1 MNRLTAPRAD
11 TKIACE
17 QHSLQREANKADPAQ
32 QQRFEQALQLES
44 ASQKMRDQKR
54 VPGRQEQERRSKPDA
69 PLSNSKAANKE
80 SELAERKLAR
90 PAPHAKVPHDK
101 QEGGDWQESQQ
112 PPATSPQ
119 IHEGMQAP
127 TTKQERETAQ
137 AEPTEQAWRLPREI
151 TSGPELITV
160 AEPDTQRSLN
170 GSPTELPLTTPKGT
184 QTKPRQDTLSIE
196 SNLLANRHKLPVADD
211 SDTQDKVDEC
221 ALDQT
226 LPIPNKI
233 LTRLQQS
240 EKPAESI
247 QLSDSNKLQGPSE
260 LATRPEVGERLQTED
275 APIELAPVASEE
287 ELLARENFAGS
298 AIRVI
303 PLATTPG
310 DLLLARVTPSFD
322 HHELGQLIS
331 RLAVDMHLELGRL
344 DRPPLLQLSLP
355 ALGELTIRIERHQG
369 MLQVEMLASEQGS
382 QLLNQGRSEL
392 IDRLQRLYPGE
403 RVAVDLFTRGD
414 SEQGS
419 RQKRSIYDEWDADA

>member
-17 QHSLQREANKADPAQ
+17 QHSLQRETNKAEPAQ

-44 ASQKMRDQKR
+44 ASQKVRDQKR
-54 VPGRQEQERRSKPDA
+54 VPGKQEQERRSKPDA
-69 PLSNSKAANKE
+69 PQSNSKATNKE
-80 SELAERKLAR
+80 AELAERKLAR
-90 PAPHAKVPHDK
+90 PDPHAKAPRGK
-101 QEGGDWQESQQ
+101 QEGSDWQESLLL
-112 PPATSPQ
+112 PAASPQ
-119 IHEGMQAP
+119 TPEGVLVP
-127 TTKQERETAQ
+127 TIQQEIETAQ
-137 AEPTEQAWRLPREI
+137 AELTEQARRLPREI
-151 TSGPELITV
+151 SSGPELLGT
-160 AEPDTQRSLN
+160 AEPETRDGIN
-170 GSPTELPLTTPKGT
+170 KNAADLPLTKVSNEI
-184 QTKPRQDTLSIE
+184 LS
-196 SNLLANRHKLPVADD
+196 
-211 SDTQDKVDEC
+211 
-221 ALDQT
+221 
-226 LPIPNKI
+226 
-233 LTRLQQS
+233 RL
-240 EKPAESI
+240 
-247 QLSDSNKLQGPSE
+247 QLSDSNKLQEPGE
-260 LATRPEVGERLQTED
+260 LATRPEVSERLQTED
-275 APIELAPVASEE
+275 EPTELGPVASEE

-298 AIRVI
+298 AIRVP

-344 DRPPLLQLSLP
+344 ERPPLLQLSLP

>member
-17 QHSLQREANKADPAQ
+17 QHSLQHEANKAEPAQ

-44 ASQKMRDQKR
+44 ASQKVRDQKR
-54 VPGRQEQERRSKPDA
+54 VLGKQEQDRRSKPDVS
-69 PLSNSKAANKE
+69 LSNSKAANKE
-80 SELAERKLAR
+80 GELAERKLTH
-90 PAPHAKVPHDK
+90 PAPHAK
-101 QEGGDWQESQQ
+101 QEGSDWQESQLL
-112 PPATSPQ
+112 PAMLPQ

-127 TTKQERETAQ
+127 TTQQERETAQ
-137 AEPTEQAWRLPREI
+137 AEQSRRVPSDI
-151 TSGPELITV
+151 TSSPELLGA
-160 AEPDTQRSLN
+160 AEPETRDGIN
-170 GSPTELPLTTPKGT
+170 ENTEDLPLTEVSNEI
-184 QTKPRQDTLSIE
+184 LS
-196 SNLLANRHKLPVADD
+196 
-211 SDTQDKVDEC
+211 
-221 ALDQT
+221 
-226 LPIPNKI
+226 
-233 LTRLQQS
+233 RL
-240 EKPAESI
+240 
-247 QLSDSNKLQGPSE
+247 QLSDSNKLQEPGE
-260 LATRPEVGERLQTED
+260 LAPRPEIGELQQTED
-275 APIELAPVASEE
+275 KPIELAPVASEE

-298 AIRVI
+298 AIRVP

-310 DLLLARVTPSFD
+310 DLLLARVTPSVN

-344 DRPPLLQLSLP
+344 ERPPLLQLSLP
-355 ALGELTIRIERHQG
+355 ALGELTIRIDRHQG

-382 QLLNQGRSEL
+382 QLLNQGRGEL

>member
-17 QHSLQREANKADPAQ
+17 QHSLQRETNKAEPAQ

-44 ASQKMRDQKR
+44 ASQKVRDQKR
-54 VPGRQEQERRSKPDA
+54 VPGKQEQERRSKPDA
-69 PLSNSKAANKE
+69 PQSNSKATNKE
-80 SELAERKLAR
+80 AELAERKLAR
-90 PAPHAKVPHDK
+90 PDPHAKAPRGK
-101 QEGGDWQESQQ
+101 QEGSDWQESLLL
-112 PPATSPQ
+112 PAASPQ
-119 IHEGMQAP
+119 TPEGVLVP
-127 TTKQERETAQ
+127 TIQQEIETAQ
-137 AEPTEQAWRLPREI
+137 AELTEQARRLPREI
-151 TSGPELITV
+151 SSGPELLGA
-160 AEPDTQRSLN
+160 AEPETRDGIN
-170 GSPTELPLTTPKGT
+170 KNAADLPLTKVSNEI
-184 QTKPRQDTLSIE
+184 LS
-196 SNLLANRHKLPVADD
+196 
-211 SDTQDKVDEC
+211 
-221 ALDQT
+221 
-226 LPIPNKI
+226 
-233 LTRLQQS
+233 RL
-240 EKPAESI
+240 
-247 QLSDSNKLQGPSE
+247 QLSDSNKLQEPGE
-260 LATRPEVGERLQTED
+260 LATRPEVSERLQTED
-275 APIELAPVASEE
+275 EPTELGPVASEE

-298 AIRVI
+298 AIRVP

-344 DRPPLLQLSLP
+344 ERPPLLQLSLP

>member
-17 QHSLQREANKADPAQ
+17 QHSLQREANKVDPAQ
-32 QQRFEQALQLES
+32 QQRFELALQLES
-44 ASQKMRDQKR
+44 ASQKVRDQKR
-54 VPGRQEQERRSKPDA
+54 VPGKQEQERRSKPDA
-69 PLSNSKAANKE
+69 PQSNSKATNKE
-80 SELAERKLAR
+80 AKLAERTLAR
-90 PAPHAKVPHDK
+90 PAPHAKTPHDK
-101 QEGGDWQESQQ
+101 QEGSDWQESQLL
-112 PPATSPQ
+112 PATSLQ

-127 TTKQERETAQ
+127 TTQQERQTAQ
-137 AEPTEQAWRLPREI
+137 AEPTEQARRLPREI

-160 AEPDTQRSLN
+160 AEPDTQKRLN
-170 GSPTELPLTTPKGT
+170 KSPAGLPLTTPKGT

-275 APIELAPVASEE
+275 EPIELAPVASEE

-298 AIRVI
+298 AIRVL

-331 RLAVDMHLELGRL
+331 RLAVDMHLELCRL

-355 ALGELTIRIERHQG
+355 ALGELTIRIERLQG

>member
-17 QHSLQREANKADPAQ
+17 QHSLQRETNKADPAQ

-44 ASQKMRDQKR
+44 ASQKVRDQKR
-54 VPGRQEQERRSKPDA
+54 ALGKQEQERRSKPDTS
-69 PLSNSKAANKE
+69 LSNSKAAAKE
-80 SELAERKLAR
+80 GELAERKLAR
-90 PAPHAKVPHDK
+90 PAPHAKAPHGK
-101 QEGGDWQESQQ
+101 QEGSDWQESQSL
-112 PPATSPQ
+112 PATSPQ
-119 IHEGMQAP
+119 IPEGVSGP
-127 TTKQERETAQ
+127 TTQQERETVQ
-137 AEPTEQAWRLPREI
+137 AEQSRRVPSDI
-151 TSGPELITV
+151 TSSHELLGA
-160 AEPDTQRSLN
+160 AEPETRDGIN
-170 GSPTELPLTTPKGT
+170 KNAADLPLTAV
-184 QTKPRQDTLSIE
+184 
-196 SNLLANRHKLPVADD
+196 SN
-211 SDTQDKVDEC
+211 E
-221 ALDQT
+221 
-226 LPIPNKI
+226 I
-233 LTRLQQS
+233 LRRL
-240 EKPAESI
+240 
-247 QLSDSNKLQGPSE
+247 QLSDSNKLQEPGE
-260 LATRPEVGERLQTED
+260 LAARLEVGERLLTADEPTEQ
-275 APIELAPVASEE
+275 LPVTSDEE
-287 ELLARENFAGS
+287 PFAQENFAGS
-298 AIRVI
+298 AIRVP

-310 DLLLARVTPSFD
+310 DLLLARVTSSVN

-331 RLAVDMHLELGRL
+331 RLTVDMHLELGRL

>member
-1 MNRLTAPRAD
+1 MNRLTAPHAD

-44 ASQKMRDQKR
+44 ASQKVRDQKR
-54 VPGRQEQERRSKPDA
+54 VLGKQEQERRSKPDA
-69 PLSNSKAANKE
+69 PQSNSKAANKE
-80 SELAERKLAR
+80 AELAERKLAR
-90 PAPHAKVPHDK
+90 PAPHAKAPHGK
-101 QEGGDWQESQQ
+101 QEGSDWQESQLL
-112 PPATSPQ
+112 PATSPQ
-119 IHEGMQAP
+119 LHEGMLAP
-127 TTKQERETAQ
+127 TTQQERETAQ
-137 AEPTEQAWRLPREI
+137 AEQSRRLPSDI
-151 TSGPELITV
+151 TSSPELLAA
-160 AEPDTQRSLN
+160 AERDGIYEN
-170 GSPTELPLTTPKGT
+170 AADLPLTTVSNEI
-184 QTKPRQDTLSIE
+184 LS
-196 SNLLANRHKLPVADD
+196 
-211 SDTQDKVDEC
+211 
-221 ALDQT
+221 
-226 LPIPNKI
+226 
-233 LTRLQQS
+233 RL
-240 EKPAESI
+240 
-247 QLSDSNKLQGPSE
+247 QLSDSNKLQELGE
-260 LATRPEVGERLQTED
+260 LATRPEIGELLQTED
-275 APIELAPVASEE
+275 EPIELAPVASEE

-298 AIRVI
+298 AIRVP

-344 DRPPLLQLSLP
+344 ERPPLLQLSLP

>member
-32 QQRFEQALQLES
+32 QQRFELALQLES
-44 ASQKMRDQKR
+44 ASQKVRDQKR
-54 VPGRQEQERRSKPDA
+54 VPGRQEQERRSKPDT

-80 SELAERKLAR
+80 AELAERTLAR
-90 PAPHAKVPHDK
+90 PAPHAKAPHDK
-101 QEGGDWQESQQ
+101 QEGSDWQESQQ

-119 IHEGMQAP
+119 IHEGMQ
-127 TTKQERETAQ
+127 RETAQ
-137 AEPTEQAWRLPREI
+137 AEPTEQARRLPHEI

-170 GSPTELPLTTPKGT
+170 RNHTELPLTAPKGT

-275 APIELAPVASEE
+275 EPIELAPVASEE

-298 AIRVI
+298 AIRVL

-310 DLLLARVTPSFD
+310 DLLLARVTPSVD

>member
-44 ASQKMRDQKR
+44 ASQKVRDQKR
-54 VPGRQEQERRSKPDA
+54 VLSKQEQDRRSKPDA

-80 SELAERKLAR
+80 AELAERKLAR
-90 PAPHAKVPHDK
+90 PAPHAKAPHGK
-101 QEGGDWQESQQ
+101 QERSDWQESQQ

-119 IHEGMQAP
+119 LHKGMLAP
-127 TTKQERETAQ
+127 TTQQERETAQ
-137 AEPTEQAWRLPREI
+137 AEQSRRLPSDI
-151 TSGPELITV
+151 TSSPELLAA
-160 AEPDTQRSLN
+160 AERDGIYEN
-170 GSPTELPLTTPKGT
+170 AADLPLTTVSNEI
-184 QTKPRQDTLSIE
+184 LS
-196 SNLLANRHKLPVADD
+196 
-211 SDTQDKVDEC
+211 
-221 ALDQT
+221 
-226 LPIPNKI
+226 
-233 LTRLQQS
+233 RL
-240 EKPAESI
+240 
-247 QLSDSNKLQGPSE
+247 QLSDSNKLQELGE
-260 LATRPEVGERLQTED
+260 LATRPEIGELLQTED
-275 APIELAPVASEE
+275 EPIELAPVASEE

-298 AIRVI
+298 AIRVP

-310 DLLLARVTPSFD
+310 DLLLARVTPSVN

-344 DRPPLLQLSLP
+344 DRPPQLQLSLP

-382 QLLNQGRSEL
+382 QLLNQGRGEL

>member
-32 QQRFEQALQLES
+32 QQRFEQALLLES
-44 ASQKMRDQKR
+44 ASQKVRDQKR

-80 SELAERKLAR
+80 AELAERKLAR
-90 PAPHAKVPHDK
+90 PAPHAKAPHGK
-101 QEGGDWQESQQ
+101 QERSDWQESQQ

-119 IHEGMQAP
+119 LHEGMLAP
-127 TTKQERETAQ
+127 TTQQERETAQ
-137 AEPTEQAWRLPREI
+137 AEQSRRLPSDI
-151 TSGPELITV
+151 TSSPELLAA
-160 AEPDTQRSLN
+160 AERDGIYEN
-170 GSPTELPLTTPKGT
+170 AADLPLTTV
-184 QTKPRQDTLSIE
+184 
-196 SNLLANRHKLPVADD
+196 SN
-211 SDTQDKVDEC
+211 E
-221 ALDQT
+221 
-226 LPIPNKI
+226 I
-233 LTRLQQS
+233 LIRL
-240 EKPAESI
+240 
-247 QLSDSNKLQGPSE
+247 QLSDSNKLQELGE
-260 LATRPEVGERLQTED
+260 LATRPEIGELLQTED
-275 APIELAPVASEE
+275 EPIELAPVASEE

-298 AIRVI
+298 AIRVP

-331 RLAVDMHLELGRL
+331 RLAVDMRLELGRL
-344 DRPPLLQLSLP
+344 DRPPQLQLSLP

-382 QLLNQGRSEL
+382 QLLNQVRGEL

>member
-17 QHSLQREANKADPAQ
+17 QHSLQRETNKAEPAQ

-44 ASQKMRDQKR
+44 ATQKVRDQKR
-54 VPGRQEQERRSKPDA
+54 VPGKQEQERRSKPDA
-69 PLSNSKAANKE
+69 PQSNSKATNKE
-80 SELAERKLAR
+80 AELAERKLAR
-90 PAPHAKVPHDK
+90 PDPHAKAPRGK
-101 QEGGDWQESQQ
+101 QEGSDWQESLLL
-112 PPATSPQ
+112 PAASPQ
-119 IHEGMQAP
+119 TSEGVLVP
-127 TTKQERETAQ
+127 TIQQEIETAQ
-137 AEPTEQAWRLPREI
+137 AELTEQARRLPREI
-151 TSGPELITV
+151 SSGPELLGA
-160 AEPDTQRSLN
+160 AEPETRDGIN
-170 GSPTELPLTTPKGT
+170 KNAADLPLTKVSNEI
-184 QTKPRQDTLSIE
+184 LS
-196 SNLLANRHKLPVADD
+196 
-211 SDTQDKVDEC
+211 
-221 ALDQT
+221 
-226 LPIPNKI
+226 
-233 LTRLQQS
+233 RL
-240 EKPAESI
+240 
-247 QLSDSNKLQGPSE
+247 QLSDSNKLQEPGE
-260 LATRPEVGERLQTED
+260 LATRPEVSERLQTED
-275 APIELAPVASEE
+275 EPTELVPVASEE

-298 AIRVI
+298 AIRVP

-344 DRPPLLQLSLP
+344 ERPPLLQLSLP

>member
-32 QQRFEQALQLES
+32 QQRFEQALLLES
-44 ASQKMRDQKR
+44 ASQKVRDQKR

-80 SELAERKLAR
+80 AELAERKLAR
-90 PAPHAKVPHDK
+90 PAPYAKAPHGK
-101 QEGGDWQESQQ
+101 QERSDWQESQQ

-119 IHEGMQAP
+119 IHEGMLAP
-127 TTKQERETAQ
+127 TTQQERETAQ
-137 AEPTEQAWRLPREI
+137 AEQSRRVPSDI
-151 TSGPELITV
+151 TRSPELLGA
-160 AEPDTQRSLN
+160 AEPETRDGVYEN
-170 GSPTELPLTTPKGT
+170 AADLPLTEVSNEI
-184 QTKPRQDTLSIE
+184 LS
-196 SNLLANRHKLPVADD
+196 
-211 SDTQDKVDEC
+211 
-221 ALDQT
+221 
-226 LPIPNKI
+226 
-233 LTRLQQS
+233 RLQ
-240 EKPAESI
+240 
-247 QLSDSNKLQGPSE
+247 LSNSNKLQEPGE
-260 LATRPEVGERLQTED
+260 LATRPEVGELLQTED
-275 APIELAPVASEE
+275 EPIELAPVASEE

-298 AIRVI
+298 AIRVL

-331 RLAVDMHLELGRL
+331 RLAVDIHLELGRL
-344 DRPPLLQLSLP
+344 ERPPLLQLSLP
-355 ALGELTIRIERHQG
+355 TLGELTIRIDRHQG

>member
-32 QQRFEQALQLES
+32 QQRFEQALLLES
-44 ASQKMRDQKR
+44 ASQKVRDQKR

-80 SELAERKLAR
+80 AELAERKLAR
-90 PAPHAKVPHDK
+90 PAPHAKAPHGK
-101 QEGGDWQESQQ
+101 QERSDWQESQQ

-119 IHEGMQAP
+119 LHEGMLAP
-127 TTKQERETAQ
+127 TTQQERETAQ
-137 AEPTEQAWRLPREI
+137 AEQSRRLPSDI
-151 TSGPELITV
+151 TSSPELLAA
-160 AEPDTQRSLN
+160 AERDGIYEN
-170 GSPTELPLTTPKGT
+170 AADLPLTTVSNEI
-184 QTKPRQDTLSIE
+184 LS
-196 SNLLANRHKLPVADD
+196 
-211 SDTQDKVDEC
+211 
-221 ALDQT
+221 
-226 LPIPNKI
+226 
-233 LTRLQQS
+233 RL
-240 EKPAESI
+240 
-247 QLSDSNKLQGPSE
+247 QLSDSNKLQELGE
-260 LATRPEVGERLQTED
+260 LATRPEIGEQLQTED
-275 APIELAPVASEE
+275 EPIELAPVASEE

-298 AIRVI
+298 AIRVP

-310 DLLLARVTPSFD
+310 DLLLARVTPSVN

-331 RLAVDMHLELGRL
+331 RLAVEMHLELGRL

-369 MLQVEMLASEQGS
+369 MLQVEMQASEQGS

-392 IDRLQRLYPGE
+392 IERLQRLYPGE
-403 RVAVDLFTRGD
+403 RVAVDLFTQGD

>member
-1 MNRLTAPRAD
+1 MNRLTAPRTD

-32 QQRFEQALQLES
+32 QQRFEQALLLES
-44 ASQKMRDQKR
+44 ASQKVRDQKR

-80 SELAERKLAR
+80 AELAERKLAR
-90 PAPHAKVPHDK
+90 PAPHAKAPHGK
-101 QEGGDWQESQQ
+101 QERSDWQESQQ

-127 TTKQERETAQ
+127 TTQQERQTAQ
-137 AEPTEQAWRLPREI
+137 AEPTEQARRLPREI

-160 AEPDTQRSLN
+160 AEPDTQKRLN
-170 GSPTELPLTTPKGT
+170 KSPTELPLTTPKGT

-260 LATRPEVGERLQTED
+260 LATRPEVGELLQTED
-275 APIELAPVASEE
+275 EPIELAPVASEE

-298 AIRVI
+298 AIRVL

-355 ALGELTIRIERHQG
+355 ALGKLTIRIERHQG

>member
-32 QQRFEQALQLES
+32 QQRFEQALLLES
-44 ASQKMRDQKR
+44 ASQKVRDQKR

-80 SELAERKLAR
+80 AELAERKLAR
-90 PAPHAKVPHDK
+90 PAPHAKAPHGK
-101 QEGGDWQESQQ
+101 QERSDWQESQQ

-119 IHEGMQAP
+119 LHEGMLAP
-127 TTKQERETAQ
+127 TTQQERETAQ
-137 AEPTEQAWRLPREI
+137 AEQSRRLPSDI
-151 TSGPELITV
+151 TSSPELLAA
-160 AEPDTQRSLN
+160 AERDGIYEN
-170 GSPTELPLTTPKGT
+170 AADLPLTTVSNEI
-184 QTKPRQDTLSIE
+184 LS
-196 SNLLANRHKLPVADD
+196 
-211 SDTQDKVDEC
+211 
-221 ALDQT
+221 
-226 LPIPNKI
+226 
-233 LTRLQQS
+233 RL
-240 EKPAESI
+240 
-247 QLSDSNKLQGPSE
+247 QLSDSNKLQELGE
-260 LATRPEVGERLQTED
+260 LATRPEIGEQLQTED
-275 APIELAPVASEE
+275 EPIELAPVASEE

-298 AIRVI
+298 AIRVP

-344 DRPPLLQLSLP
+344 DRPPQLQLSLP

-382 QLLNQGRSEL
+382 QLLNQGRGEL

>member
-17 QHSLQREANKADPAQ
+17 QHSLQREANKADPTQ

-44 ASQKMRDQKR
+44 ASQKVRDQKR
-54 VPGRQEQERRSKPDA
+54 VLSKQEQERRSKLDA
-69 PLSNSKAANKE
+69 PQSNSKATNKE
-80 SELAERKLAR
+80 AELAERKPAR
-90 PAPHAKVPHDK
+90 PAPHAKAPHDK
-101 QEGGDWQESQQ
+101 QEGGDWQESLLL
-112 PPATSPQ
+112 PATSPQ
-119 IHEGMQAP
+119 IPEGVSVP
-127 TTKQERETAQ
+127 TTQQERETAQ
-137 AEPTEQAWRLPREI
+137 AELSRRVPSDI
-151 TSGPELITV
+151 TSSHELLGA
-160 AEPDTQRSLN
+160 AEPETRDGIYEN
-170 GSPTELPLTTPKGT
+170 AADLPLTEVSNEI
-184 QTKPRQDTLSIE
+184 LS
-196 SNLLANRHKLPVADD
+196 
-211 SDTQDKVDEC
+211 
-221 ALDQT
+221 
-226 LPIPNKI
+226 
-233 LTRLQQS
+233 RLQ
-240 EKPAESI
+240 
-247 QLSDSNKLQGPSE
+247 LSNSNKLQEPGE
-260 LATRPEVGERLQTED
+260 LATRPEVSERLQTED
-275 APIELAPVASEE
+275 EPIELAPVASEE
-287 ELLARENFAGS
+287 ESFAQENFAGS
-298 AIRVI
+298 AIRVP

-310 DLLLARVTPSFD
+310 DLLLARVTPSVN

-344 DRPPLLQLSLP
+344 ERPPLLQLSLP